1 MAIAV
6 SESDFMAEINTNTRP
21 KILVCVAVLLL
32 ETILGVL
39 TARCVT
45 LPLRLNEA
53 VKDIAARKFDRAVAV
68 SRLDRVGELAQ
79 SFNEMAP
86 QLKKFFPAL
95 AESEEKFAQLVE
107 NLPVGV
113 SAMIPG
119 GAFIFMKAAGEQILG
134 RG

>member
-6 SESDFMAEINTNTRP
+6 SASDFIAEINTNTRP
-21 KILVCVAVLLL
+21 RILVCVAALLL
-32 ETILGVL
+32 STIAGLL
-39 TARCVT
+39 TARWVT

-53 VKDIAARKFDRAVAV
+53 GKDIAPRKFDRAFAV

-95 AESEEKFAQLVE
+95 AESEAKFAQLVE

-119 GAFIFMKAAGEQILG
+119 GAFIFMNAAGEQIVG